1 MIPLQLP
8 SLSFC
13 CSFVYRRCTNS
24 TKAYKYDHMPL
35 PQVAELTRL
44 SQTLMLVPNLHW
56 LVAEDAVAPT
66 RQVLA
71 FLDSCSVPHTY
82 LLGRLFG
89 GGPGRGRTGDRGE
102 RAGRAENEEKT
113 DKAAVARDKGTLVGT
128 PAT

>member
-1 MIPLQLP
+1 MTFPFLP
-8 SLSFC
+8 CDVC
-13 CSFVYRRCTNS
+13 CFFVVFATP
-24 TKAYKYDHMPL
+24 TH

-82 LLGRLFG
+82 LLGRLPG
-89 GGPGRGRTGDRGE
+89 GGQGRGVEKEAEVWRQDWV
-102 RAGRAENEEKT
+102 GRAQCSSVQGSGMRGGNL
-113 DKAAVARDKGTLVGT
+113 RRGL
-128 PAT
+128 